1 MREWFAKQDAIE
13 VAASLAI
20 EMQFSGVSLYVTH
33 LIEDEE
39 ISHKTV
45 WVSAQ
50 WQSPETLVSD
60 ALLGRQGNLLQDKI
74 KALAVKM
81 RPEWARKTLSISVD
95 SVKLHDLEVE
105 LKITAS

>member
-20 EMQFSGVSLYVTH
+20 EMQFNDVNLYVTH
-33 LIEDEE
+33 LIEDEA
-39 ISHKTV
+39 ISENTV

-50 WQSPETLVSD
+50 WQTRENLVSD
-60 ALLGRQGNLLQDKI
+60 ALLGRQGDFLQDKI
-74 KALAVKM
+74 KSLAVKM

-95 SVKLHDLEVE
+95 SVKLHDLELE